1 MSGFRTPRLRDL
13 AGTPALWQTLRILIA
28 CLLAYG
34 LAALVGLPDR
44 FWAMVTAIVVM
55 QPALDATLS
64 AGRDRILGTMLG
76 ALAGLGVIGAA
87 RHGWPLFGM
96 FWVALVP
103 LAILTALWP
112 NLRLGCITLVVVV
125 LVPSTGGLSFARPL
139 DRVLEILLGTLV
151 SIVVSV
157 VIFPGRVPRGG

>member
-1 MSGFRTPRLRDL
+1 MLV
-13 AGTPALWQTLRILIA
+13 
-28 CLLAYG
+28 YG

-64 AGRDRILGTMLG
+64 AGRDRILRTMLG
-76 ALAGLGVIGAA
+76 ALAGLGVIEAA

-96 FWVALVP
+96 FWVALLP

-139 DRVLEILLGTLV
+139 DRVVEILLGTLV

-157 VIFPGRVPRGG
+157 VIFSGRAPRRG